1 MNIFDIIN
9 DVAFSKKIRP
19 NFNLE
24 EEKNIQPFLLN
35 RWMSMLDP
43 SAALIVNETLNK
55 YGRNLSS
62 YECYRFLA
70 NVLPKYKFKRI
81 EYIKKPKIKDS

>member
-81 EYIKKPKIKDS
+81 EYIKKPKPQDS

>member
-9 DVAFSKKIRP
+9 DIAFSKKTRT

-24 EEKNIQPFLLN
+24 EEKSIQPFLLN

-62 YECYRFLA
+62 HECYKFLI
-70 NVLPKYKFKRI
+70 NVLPKYKFRRI
-81 EYIKKPKIKDS
+81 EYIKKPKSKDS